1 MAEKKR
7 GEALTITLV
16 IVAIIIII
24 GGVFLYLKFSGG
36 SDDSVVRIFPS
47 TKISPGAEFKIEY
60 HVNLN
65 SSQGYY
71 LFEDAVPKEIQV
83 TDCQTDANNK
93 IKNVVIQGAT
103 SRVYVCTLKAPTK
116 SGKYSFKG
124 EYALSNMKNPSKIK
138 GERSIVVS

>member
-7 GEALTITLV
+7 GEALTIALV
-16 IVAIIIII
+16 VVAII
-24 GGVFLYLKFSGG
+24 VV
-36 SDDSVVRIFPS
+36 VVRIFPS
-47 TKISPGAEFKIEY
+47 IKISPGAEFKVEY

-83 TDCQTDANNK
+83 IDCQTDVNNK

-103 SRVYVCTLKAPTK
+103 SRVYICTLKAPTN

-124 EYALSNMKNPSKIK
+124 EYVLSNMKSPSKIK
-138 GERSIVVS
+138 GESSIVVS